1 MDDKKMEVLKYLN
14 QARYFVSAEQYENGL
29 ESIN

>member
-1 MDDKKMEVLKYLN
+1 MDDKKMEALEYLN
-14 QARYFVSAEQYENGL
+14 QARYFVGAEQYENGL